1 MKHSTVL
8 EDIHPLDL
16 EVFQDTEL
24 RYIKDLLAADF
35 YYLKVFLT
43 LKLVELFIPQLK
55 LKSSR
60 HRL

>member
-24 RYIKDLLAADF
+24 GYIKDLLVGR
-35 YYLKVFLT
+35 YLLFKGIVY
-43 LKLVELFIPQLK
+43 VELFIPQSK
-55 LKSSR
+55 LKFSR